1 MALRSDGHY
10 RSKVPR
16 QLSSEPELVDADS
29 RLALVVYMLWVL
41 WLWGLRVLQSLQL
54 AQVVIVIVV
63 VVVVV
68 GMGMVLLLVV
78 FG

>member
-1 MALRSDGHY
+1 MALRSGGHY
-10 RSKVPR
+10 RSKVLR

-54 AQVVIVIVV
+54 AQVVIVIVI
-63 VVVVV
+63 VVV